1 MKSSKRA
8 RAKTIR
14 AWKQARP
21 LFEKWRRACASVR
34 VELTRPRVID
44 LAPIDLLRGEPAE
57 GTARQGTRVF
67 RGQLI
72 YHTAADVTIRR
83 PSGAILI
90 IDNYE
95 IAALSDSR
103 SRFEPPARG

>member
-1 MKSSKRA
+1 MKSPKRP
-8 RAKTIR
+8 RVKTIHS
-14 AWKQARP
+14 WKQARG
-21 LFEKWRRACASVR
+21 LFEKWRKSCASVK
-34 VELTRPRVID
+34 VELRRPRVID
-44 LAPIDLLRGEPAE
+44 AVPIDFLRGEPAE
-57 GTARQGTRVF
+57 GTATQGTRVF

-103 SRFEPPARG
+103 SRFEPAG